1 MSVTN
6 PRGSAQRLDELR
18 CRHSFGQEVVR
29 PGERRTLW
37 VAVLTA
43 VTMLVEIAAGLLFGS
58 IALLADGLHMA
69 SHTAA
74 LGIAVG
80 AYIVARRLASDR
92 RFSFGTGKVNAL
104 AGFTSALMLAGFA
117 ALMAWESLLR
127 FIQPVEIAYQQALG
141 VATLGLVVNAISALI
156 LASGGHDHGH
166 AHHGGHGHAHSHHG
180 AHAHDHDPAHETRE
194 STHRKLLRGDGHR
207 HGDHNLRAAYL
218 HVLADALTSVLA
230 IVALLGAWL
239 YGWVWLD
246 PVMGIVGALLVGIW
260 SWNLV
265 RETARVL
272 LDREAPDAVRDAVVR
287 AVEDDST
294 NVADLHM
301 WSIGPGI
308 YALIL
313 AVRTPRPRPPEDYK
327 ARLPADLG
335 IVHPIIEVR
344 QAGNPAAA
352 QS

>member
-1 MSVTN
+1 MSVTDRRSSTE
-6 PRGSAQRLDELR
+6 PLDDWR
-18 CRHSFGQEVVR
+18 CRNSFGQEVVR
-29 PGERRTLW
+29 PGERRTAW
-37 VAVLTA
+37 VAALTA

-58 IALLADGLHMA
+58 IALLADGLHMG

-104 AGFTSALMLAGFA
+104 AGFTSALLLAGFA

-127 FIQPVEIAYQQALG
+127 FVQPVEIAYRQALG
-141 VATLGLVVNAISALI
+141 VATLGLIVNAISALI

-166 AHHGGHGHAHSHHG
+166 THHGGHDHAHRG
-180 AHAHDHDPAHETRE
+180 AHAHGHGHAHETRE
-194 STHRKLLRGDGHR
+194 STHRRLLRGDGHR

-308 YALIL
+308 YTLIL
-313 AVRTPRPRPPEDYK
+313 AVHTPRPRPPEDYK
-327 ARLPADLG
+327 ARLPAHLG